1 MKKILEV
8 LQDGSGLL
16 RFNTDIDVTKNPQMA
31 LDITQSAIISMAT
44 TLWGG
49 NEISVLAMI
58 RALAIADLSVSVNQ
72 NEMIEYLRQSSKS
85 LGEAFRLAMENA
97 ERQGRDNLSAERQAK
112 FQREELNMTHF
123 RSVSGN
129 ASSTHK

>member
-1 MKKILEV
+1 
-8 LQDGSGLL
+8 
-16 RFNTDIDVTKNPQMA
+16 
-31 LDITQSAIISMAT
+31 MAT

-97 ERQGRDNLSAERQAK
+97 KRQGRATIFPPNVKPNSK
-112 FQREELNMTHF
+112 GKN
-123 RSVSGN
+123 
-129 ASSTHK
+129 

>member
-44 TLWGG
+44 TLRGG

-58 RALAIADLSVSVNQ
+58 RAW
-72 NEMIEYLRQSSKS
+72 R
-85 LGEAFRLAMENA
+85 
-97 ERQGRDNLSAERQAK
+97 
-112 FQREELNMTHF
+112 
-123 RSVSGN
+123 
-129 ASSTHK
+129 

>member
-31 LDITQSAIISMAT
+31 LDITQSAIIS

-85 LGEAFRLAMENA
+85 LGEAFRLTMENA
-97 ERQGRDNLSAERQAK
+97 KRQGRATIFPPNVKPNSK
-112 FQREELNMTHF
+112 GKN
-123 RSVSGN
+123 
-129 ASSTHK
+129 

>member
-49 NEISVLAMI
+49 NEISVLAM
-58 RALAIADLSVSVNQ
+58 
-72 NEMIEYLRQSSKS
+72 
-85 LGEAFRLAMENA
+85 
-97 ERQGRDNLSAERQAK
+97 
-112 FQREELNMTHF
+112 
-123 RSVSGN
+123 
-129 ASSTHK
+129 

>member
-8 LQDGSGLL
+8 LQDGSRLL

-97 ERQGRDNLSAERQAK
+97 ERQGRATIFPPNVKPNSK
-112 FQREELNMTHF
+112 GKN
-123 RSVSGN
+123 
-129 ASSTHK
+129 

>member
-8 LQDGSGLL
+8 LQDSDGQL
-16 RFNTDIDVTKNPQMA
+16 RFKTDIDVKKDPTLAM
-31 LDITQSAIISMAT
+31 DITNSAMFAMTT

-72 NEMIEYLRQSSKS
+72 NEMIECYKESAMR
-85 LGEAFRLAMENA
+85 LGRTFREIM
-97 ERQGRDNLSAERQAK
+97 
-112 FQREELNMTHF
+112 REEE
-123 RSVSGN
+123 RSGN
-129 ASSTHK
+129 AKVFPPSVNKCPKGFS

>member
-8 LQDGSGLL
+8 LQDSSGQL

-31 LDITQSAIISMAT
+31 LDITQNAMISMAT

-49 NEISVLAMI
+49 NEMSVLAMI

-72 NEMIEYLRQSSKS
+72 NEMIEYLRLTSES
-85 LGEAFRLAMENA
+85 LGEAFRSAMKDAQRHGKATIIMPNVK
-97 ERQGRDNLSAERQAK
+97 QGSKRN
-112 FQREELNMTHF
+112 N
-123 RSVSGN
+123 
-129 ASSTHK
+129 